1 MADCHALVSKFHATA
16 LVSKLP
22 FEFELNG
29 TDHTALM
36 HAADL
41 AFDLLSGVQL
51 LAGAY
56 TL

>member
-1 MADCHALVSKFHATA
+1 MVSKFHATA